1 MWEWLVDLALEHGA
15 LFTIFIAGS
24 VTVAMT
30 ILRVKFVDQE
40 KMLEWQREVS
50 RWEAEKERARRTGDK
65 KLWAK
70 VKKQEA
76 RINQLKS
83 KLAAQ
88 MGRSFIVMFIPMIV
102 LMFLWPTLVGFYG
115 SDPMV
120 FIPGLPWSG
129 EPIGIPFW
137 AWYIICSYF
146 IGTISSKIIS
156 PTGGRRRRERET
168 GGPARVKRQKR
179 R

>member
-1 MWEWLVDLALEHGA
+1 MLEWLLKMASENGA
-15 LFTIFIAGS
+15 LFTIFIAAA
-24 VTVAMT
+24 VTLAMT
-30 ILRVKFVDQE
+30 ILRVKFVNQE

-50 RWEAEKERARRTGDK
+50 RWEADRERAKRTGDK

-76 RINQLKS
+76 RINQIKS

-102 LMFLWPTLVGFYG
+102 LMVLWPTLVGFYG
-115 SDPMV
+115 NDPMV
-120 FIPGLPWSG
+120 FIPGLPWSE

-146 IGTISSKIIS
+146 IGTISSKLLS
-156 PTGGRRRRERET
+156 HPLSRRERRSRHPSIERKKK
-168 GGPARVKRQKR
+168 A
-179 R
+179 